1 MKNFLSLEN
10 LIFQETDSISNFI
23 QSSSEVSECSITNVL
38 EENSSSI
45 WISNEELPQEIILN
59 LSRSFFKEY
68 PKKLSAIGIYCWHA
82 YPTNPKLVEILISK
96 NNDDNYISFGNF
108 DLCLK
113 PGRQILQLDEEN
125 DSNFLNTENNNY
137 SIKILI
143 KETYGDKRT
152 YINNIYLYE
161 SIDFMGSGLIN
172 SFNGIDT
179 IKEEDDSSSIFYL
192 RESREKTLP
201 RKNKNNSVNNNYSS
215 NRINN
220 EINDIIN
227 MSNNPKQSES
237 QINLN
242 TMMKKINSDELKN
255 KDLTIDEFEII
266 TKSKNIENKLNEKK
280 INSNKENIL
289 IKDNYDNDESNI
301 LINNNL
307 IGTESQFNIT
317 EISEKNNLIK
327 NEDLTNQN
335 ILLTKTNEEIDD
347 KLNNSNNN
355 NDIINK
361 NNNKLLIEE
370 NNVDNDMNK
379 KDLNE
384 QSLDVTLSSD
394 DLEYFENLKGTKTHH
409 NNFFNPP
416 KITDS
421 NEELDNLELQHSSG
435 ENNQKNKIDIT
446 NKKIMENYFNMQN
459 SNKKSNNKNNSNNL
473 LNNNKKNSNQ
483 NCISQKNILKDFSN
497 NKHDTNKI
505 KPKIKKEKNENKNEI
520 NQLKEEIISL
530 KNIFENYKKEQ
541 EEINKKQQEKINLLE
556 THIKKLTTNSNK
568 MNEVVKTLL
577 EAQYIQNQTTNDIIM
592 NQMRQIATETFVNI
606 FSNITQLAN
615 LNPQQNN
622 PTINIQNPNQ
632 EPIDNL
638 NINKLNDKE
647 RQQTYQTTRR
657 QKYSIDKLNKK
668 MNNKS
673 SYNIEINDSKDSNTK
688 NNKIYNKKLN
698 EMNFKANRLKKYN
711 SGRNIVLKKNFI
723 SQNNI
728 NNYINPE
735 QNNYYI
741 NNESSGNNN
750 DNIDNNDKEQNNDN
764 YFYQTGYPTEG
775 DKNKNPFKKIQKI
788 NNINQDEILKI
799 NNNEFDS
806 NILSNKKEIIHKRLL
821 SNYYKKKNSSPI
833 KKMKR
838 SYISYPESGHLY
850 PETTANISSQN
861 KNINFNINENKE
873 NNESEEV
880 NSDRDIPLKVSQLN
894 TEKGN
899 YIVKS
904 AKNINIQKNN
914 YDEEKENEFEIENE
928 TRTNSEVREPYN
940 NFKKNKLGEEKFQIN
955 RNNDKS
961 EEKKSS
967 KDSDKVINNK
977 KRRTKSK
984 MNESLIN
991 LIHKYNNN
999 NKEINKSNNE

>member
-1 MKNFLSLEN
+1 
-10 LIFQETDSISNFI
+10 
-23 QSSSEVSECSITNVL
+23 
-38 EENSSSI
+38 
-45 WISNEELPQEIILN
+45 
-59 LSRSFFKEY
+59 
-68 PKKLSAIGIYCWHA
+68 
-82 YPTNPKLVEILISK
+82 
-96 NNDDNYISFGNF
+96 
-108 DLCLK
+108 
-113 PGRQILQLDEEN
+113 
-125 DSNFLNTENNNY
+125 
-137 SIKILI
+137 
-143 KETYGDKRT
+143 
-152 YINNIYLYE
+152 
-161 SIDFMGSGLIN
+161 
-172 SFNGIDT
+172 
-179 IKEEDDSSSIFYL
+179 
-192 RESREKTLP
+192 
-201 RKNKNNSVNNNYSS
+201 
-215 NRINN
+215 
-220 EINDIIN
+220 
-227 MSNNPKQSES
+227 
-237 QINLN
+237 
-242 TMMKKINSDELKN
+242 
-255 KDLTIDEFEII
+255 
-266 TKSKNIENKLNEKK
+266 
-280 INSNKENIL
+280 
-289 IKDNYDNDESNI
+289 
-301 LINNNL
+301 
-307 IGTESQFNIT
+307 
-317 EISEKNNLIK
+317 
-327 NEDLTNQN
+327 
-335 ILLTKTNEEIDD
+335 
-347 KLNNSNNN
+347 
-355 NDIINK
+355 
-361 NNNKLLIEE
+361 
-370 NNVDNDMNK
+370 
-379 KDLNE
+379 
-384 QSLDVTLSSD
+384 
-394 DLEYFENLKGTKTHH
+394 
-409 NNFFNPP
+409 
-416 KITDS
+416 
-421 NEELDNLELQHSSG
+421 
-435 ENNQKNKIDIT
+435 
-446 NKKIMENYFNMQN
+446 
-459 SNKKSNNKNNSNNL
+459 
-473 LNNNKKNSNQ
+473 
-483 NCISQKNILKDFSN
+483 
-497 NKHDTNKI
+497 
-505 KPKIKKEKNENKNEI
+505 
-520 NQLKEEIISL
+520 
-530 KNIFENYKKEQ
+530 
-541 EEINKKQQEKINLLE
+541 
-556 THIKKLTTNSNK
+556 
-568 MNEVVKTLL
+568 
-577 EAQYIQNQTTNDIIM
+577 
-592 NQMRQIATETFVNI
+592 
-606 FSNITQLAN
+606 
-615 LNPQQNN
+615 
-622 PTINIQNPNQ
+622 
-632 EPIDNL
+632 
-638 NINKLNDKE
+638 
-647 RQQTYQTTRR
+647 
-657 QKYSIDKLNKK
+657 

-894 TEKGN
+894 IEKGN

-955 RNNDKS
+955 RNINNNDKS

-967 KDSDKVINNK
+967 KDSDKIINNK